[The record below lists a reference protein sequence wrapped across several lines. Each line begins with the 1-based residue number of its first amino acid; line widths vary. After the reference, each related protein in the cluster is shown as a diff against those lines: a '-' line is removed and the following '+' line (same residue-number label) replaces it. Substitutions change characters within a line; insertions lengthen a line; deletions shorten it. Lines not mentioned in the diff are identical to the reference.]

1 MSETKSTGWSG
12 AVGRPGANGA
22 GGYYGS
28 SRPLSRRGGWQN
40 LSVGKQ
46 ILFSF
51 IAVSLVMVVLGG
63 VGFWA
68 MSQMNGQATTIAQ
81 VSTPKEK
88 ALTTL
93 RADSLRVTN
102 DLTSATIENSRA
114 NAQNDLNA
122 AATDLQQMLASLST
136 YQSLPHTADETAA
149 LGTLQATLSPWQ
161 TTYQTLVPLLQAGTP
176 DSMAQALTILRQQW
190 LPQRTALSNAIDT
203 LVASAYAQTT
213 STTAQLQT
221 SFSQGAVVLLVIL
234 LVGVALALSLAM
246 FLARGLTSPLL
257 ALVEEARR
265 VADGEMTNTAE
276 LAERF
281 SGDSEIGQLVMSF
294 DQMSRNLS
302 ELVVATETLAA
313 GELVPIDAVVA
324 RYAADEK
331 KGILAKSLNKII
343 HRQVEYVEFAHR
355 IGDGELLDLHH
366 LLARYEGNANAGMLA
381 KALVKM
387 ADSINE
393 MVEAANHLADGE
405 LVPIDALEAR
415 YKTNDKQGILIRAL
429 NKIIHRQ
436 VEYTQIA
443 QRVGDGDL
451 VDMSAIIARY
461 EGRPN
466 AGVLAKSLH
475 HMIES
480 LRELVSRINE
490 TAASLSVAAGQIA
503 ETAEQTGNA
512 TEQVTQT
519 IQQVAAGVQEQAG
532 QLTSIAAEMSRLKQ
546 MGDDGAQASLDTGRM
561 ARSSGEVISETLAS
575 MDSVRSNVS
584 DGAEK
589 VRRLAEQSQLI
600 SAITT
605 SISDIADQTNL
616 LARNAAIEAARAGE
630 HGRGFSVVADEV
642 RKLAERSSTSTQEI
656 AKIISEVQE
665 QIRSTLETMESG
677 VKNVASVTERSRDAE
692 QAFKKIMTAMDEAV
706 DRSRATA
713 DSTERASSAV
723 TGVASVSEENS
734 AGAEEVSAAAEEMA
748 AQVEETVAA
757 TQQLHQ
763 LTQELRD
770 AVSVFH
776 MEGGAP
782 EGAQRRND
790 LDRTSQLQRGLV
802 KGKRRAA

>member
-1 MSETKSTGWSG
+1 MSDNKPAGWPGATGWSG
-12 AVGRPGANGA
+12 ASGA
-22 GGYYGS
+22 GGHNGGG
-28 SRPLSRRGGWQN
+28 RPMPRRGGWQN
-40 LSVGKQ
+40 LAVGKQ

-51 IAVSLVMVVLGG
+51 IAVSLVMVLLGG
-63 VGFWA
+63 AGFWA
-68 MSQMNGQATTIAQ
+68 MGQMNSQASIIAQ

-102 DLTSATIENSRA
+102 DITSATIENSRA

-122 AATDLQQMLASLST
+122 ATTDLEQMLASLST

-149 LGTLQATLSPWQ
+149 LGALQATLSPWQ
-161 TTYQTLVPLLQAGTP
+161 ATYQTLVPLLQTGTP
-176 DSMAQALTILRQQW
+176 ESIAQALTILRQQW
-190 LPQRTALSNAIDT
+190 LPQRTAMSSAIDT

-213 STTAQLQT
+213 STTSQLQT
-221 SFSQGAVVLLVIL
+221 SFTQGAVFLLVIL
-234 LVGVALALSLAM
+234 LVGVALALGLAM
-246 FLARGLTSPLL
+246 FLARGLTSPLV

-265 VADGEMTNTAE
+265 VADGEVTNTAE

-281 SGDSEIGQLVMSF
+281 SSESEIGQLVASF
-294 DQMSRNLS
+294 DLMSRNLS
-302 ELVVATETLAA
+302 ELVAASETLAA
-313 GELVPIDAVVA
+313 GELTPIDEVVA
-324 RYAADEK
+324 RYAGDEK

-366 LLARYEGNANAGMLA
+366 LLARYEGKPHSGMLA

-387 ADSINE
+387 ADNINE
-393 MVEAANHLADGE
+393 MVESANHLADGE

-415 YKTNDKQGILIRAL
+415 YKANEKQGILIRSL

-480 LRELVSRINE
+480 LRDLVSHITE
-490 TAASLSVAAGQIA
+490 TASSLSVAAGQIA

-546 MGDDGAQASLDTGRM
+546 MGDDGAQASIDTGRM

-589 VRRLAEQSQLI
+589 VRRLAEQSQQI

-616 LARNAAIEAARAGE
+616 LALNAAIEAARAGE

-642 RKLAERSSTSTQEI
+642 RKLAERSSSSTQEI
-656 AKIISEVQE
+656 AKIINEVQE
-665 QIRSTLETMESG
+665 QIRSTLETMENG

-692 QAFKKIMTAMDEAV
+692 LAFKKIMTAMDEAV

-713 DSTERASSAV
+713 DSTERASAAV

-763 LTQELRD
+763 LTQELRE

-776 MEGGAP
+776 MEGGEP
-782 EGAQRRND
+782 EVVQRRREID
-790 LDRTSQLQRGLV
+790 WVPPTQRGPA
-802 KGKRRAA
+802 KGKRQAA